1 MAASKQHGGLGL
13 EKQDGG
19 LGLEKQDGGLGLLFM
34 RLGLGLLFMRLGLGP
49 TLPLRVTHLIKPLE
63 PHFKF
68 MHKIT
73 PNGRTY
79 TLSQKNYPLHKILI
93 ASQNRPPWFREDP
106 DSPV

>member
-49 TLPLRVTHLIKPLE
+49 TLPLSVTHLIKPLE

-68 MHKIT
+68 MHNIR

-79 TLSQKNYPLHKILI
+79 TLGTRGMCN
-93 ASQNRPPWFREDP
+93 WF
-106 DSPV
+106 